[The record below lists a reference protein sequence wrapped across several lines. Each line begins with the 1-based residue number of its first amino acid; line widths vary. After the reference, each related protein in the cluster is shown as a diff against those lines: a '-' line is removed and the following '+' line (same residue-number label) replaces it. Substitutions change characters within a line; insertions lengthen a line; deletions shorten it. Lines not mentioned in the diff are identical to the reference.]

1 MSAITAAFRD
11 GSIVARRNVLNVRR
25 TPGALVTGIAQPI
38 IFVLILAFVFGGALG
53 GADYRQFLIG
63 GILAQTLTFNSSF
76 TAVYLAKDLQSGLI
90 DRLRTLPMSRVGV
103 ILGRTSSDLVTS
115 IISIAVILTCGL
127 AIGWRV
133 ESGPLQVLVAFSLL
147 LLFAF
152 ATSWIGATIALTAKS
167 VEVAQNLG
175 LLWLFPV
182 CFISGADL
190 SLSSSTSAGR
200 VLVAIADPA
209 DSIGVD
215 IETVPRQLWPEFD
228 TYALHPEE
236 RLRMLSIGAP
246 SGIGARIGAWT
257 AKEAA
262 LKVSGSGLRTEPSSL
277 RVDEHP
283 DPEHAGWHRVH
294 DAPALSAA
302 APSMCVTALAVG
314 GNARASLAS
323 NRPQEVRLWRMP
335 ELLTALGCL
344 PEAGYDG
351 GELAHLA

>member
-11 GSIVARRNVLNVRR
+11 GSIVARRNVLNVQR

-115 IISIAVILTCGL
+115 IISIAVILACGL

-133 ESGPLQVLVAFSLL
+133 ESGPLQVLVAFALL

-167 VEVAQNLG
+167 VEVAQSLG

-182 CFISGADL
+182 CFISGAFV
-190 SLSSSTSAGR
+190 SADMLPGPLR
-200 VLVAIADPA
+200 AFAEWNPVTAVASAVRELFGNA
-209 DSIGVD
+209 
-215 IETVPRQLWPEFD
+215 
-228 TYALHPEE
+228 
-236 RLRMLSIGAP
+236 AP
-246 SGIGARIGAWT
+246 SGF
-257 AKEAA
+257 
-262 LKVSGSGLRTEPSSL
+262 
-277 RVDEHP
+277 
-283 DPEHAGWHRVH
+283 
-294 DAPALSAA
+294 AA
-302 APSMCVTALAVG
+302 AGGWPAENAVLY
-314 GNARASLAS
+314 A
-323 NRPQEVRLWRMP
+323 
-335 ELLTALGCL
+335 CL
-344 PEAGYDG
+344 CSVAIIAIFAPIAVWQYRRISRR
-351 GELAHLA
+351 

>member
-11 GSIVARRNVLNVRR
+11 GSIVARRNVLNVQR

-133 ESGPLQVLVAFSLL
+133 ESGPLEVLAAFALL

-167 VEVAQNLG
+167 VEVAQSLG

-182 CFISGADL
+182 CFISGAFV
-190 SLSSSTSAGR
+190 SADMLPGPLR
-200 VLVAIADPA
+200 AFAEWNPVTAVASAVRELFGNA
-209 DSIGVD
+209 
-215 IETVPRQLWPEFD
+215 
-228 TYALHPEE
+228 
-236 RLRMLSIGAP
+236 AP
-246 SGIGARIGAWT
+246 SGFTAAGGWPAENAVLYAFLCSVAIIAIFAPIAVWQYRRI
-257 AKEAA
+257 
-262 LKVSGSGLRTEPSSL
+262 SR
-277 RVDEHP
+277 R
-283 DPEHAGWHRVH
+283 
-294 DAPALSAA
+294 
-302 APSMCVTALAVG
+302 
-314 GNARASLAS
+314 
-323 NRPQEVRLWRMP
+323 
-335 ELLTALGCL
+335 
-344 PEAGYDG
+344 
-351 GELAHLA
+351 